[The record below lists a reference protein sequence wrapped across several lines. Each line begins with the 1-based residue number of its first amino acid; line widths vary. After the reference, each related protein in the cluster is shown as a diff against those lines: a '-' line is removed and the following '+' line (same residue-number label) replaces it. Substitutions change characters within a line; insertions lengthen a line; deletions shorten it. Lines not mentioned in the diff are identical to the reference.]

1 MQPGTAQVG
10 PRARIAIIY
19 NPEKDPQM
27 PYIGIH
33 MQDIPRAYLAE
44 ADSMVAGSDEGL
56 SPYLLTRVDDEQLER
71 VIPDFDKIIADLK
84 LEFNQNRIEEVVDLV
99 QIAEGGLHDGERRSS
114 CGFSTQHPRAEFNR
128 RESSRFGKINFRPDP
143 NRLRVLAIPKQTNR
157 LLVVMKPASPRRNP
171 EVIQIRWSLPPTLVV
186 DECRN

>member
-1 MQPGTAQVG
+1 MSSKPTSVRCMLLPLASLNLLIPNSAVAEIIGYSTPRQLSDTSGWFPGVVLWRGVYVPVVEMEKLCNLGTAQVG
-10 PRARIAIIY
+10 PRTRIAIIY

-56 SPYLLTRVDDEQLER
+56 NPYLLTRVDDEQLGR

-84 LEFNQNRIEEVVDLV
+84 LEYNQNRIEEL
-99 QIAEGGLHDGERRSS
+99 
-114 CGFSTQHPRAEFNR
+114 ST
-128 RESSRFGKINFRPDP
+128 
-143 NRLRVLAIPKQTNR
+143 
-157 LLVVMKPASPRRNP
+157 
-171 EVIQIRWSLPPTLVV
+171 
-186 DECRN
+186 